1 MDTRDALLTAAE
13 DVCRKRGY
21 DGFSYADLA
30 REVGIR
36 KASIHHHFPTK
47 ADLAVALIDSYSDA
61 FFAAL
66 ERIEQRHETSA
77 GRLRAYLSRY
87 RRALE
92 GGESVCLCVS
102 MSLGRDRLS
111 DAGLAGLKRFHE
123 RSHAWLLR
131 AFEQAQSDQG
141 VRDLGA
147 PVDEARACLAMVEGA
162 QLIARALGR
171 SAAFDHAVKTFSAR
185 LAA

>member
-1 MDTRDALLTAAE
+1 MDTRDALLNAAE

-30 REVGIR
+30 ATVGIR

-47 ADLAVALIDSYSDA
+47 ADLAVAMIEAYSDD

-66 ERIEQRHETSA
+66 QRLEQRHSRSGA
-77 GRLRAYLSRY
+77 RLRAYLARY

-92 GGESVCLCVS
+92 GGDSVCLCVAL
-102 MSLGRDRLS
+102 SLGRDRLS
-111 DAGLAGLKRFHE
+111 DEALAGLRDFHE

-131 AFEQAQSDQG
+131 AFSEAASDND
-141 VRDLGA
+141 VADLA
-147 PVDEARACLAMVEGA
+147 DPVDEARACLALVEGA
-162 QLIARALGR
+162 QLVARALGKP
-171 SAAFDHAVKTFSAR
+171 AAFDHAVKNFSMR
-185 LAA
+185 LVA